1 MLGIMVLMKRAVY
14 GLLVFLSILY
24 MPWIVTSG
32 LILAGVFFFNKYL
45 ESIVWIIII
54 EVLYGPE
61 GVSLIEHRYALG
73 MFVVLAAAFTLKR
86 FIRFYD

>member
-1 MLGIMVLMKRAVY
+1 MKRAGY

-24 MPWIVTSG
+24 MPWVVTSG
-32 LILAGVFFFNKYL
+32 LILAGVFFFNKYF
-45 ESIVWIIII
+45 EAVIWIIII

-61 GVSLIEHRYALG
+61 AVSLIEHRYA
-73 MFVVLAAAFTLKR
+73 FVMLLLLVAAFTLKR